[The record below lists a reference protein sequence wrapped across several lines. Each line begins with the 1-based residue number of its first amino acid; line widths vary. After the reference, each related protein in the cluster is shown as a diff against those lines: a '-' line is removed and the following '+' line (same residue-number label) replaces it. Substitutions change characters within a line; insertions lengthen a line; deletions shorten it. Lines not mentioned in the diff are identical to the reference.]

1 MLILTENLVAAYDVE
16 IQCIVSSLSCKKC
29 LHTLFIAFLFFFFEP
44 ETTISLSVAR

>member
-29 LHTLFIAFLFFFFEP
+29 LHTLFIAFLFFFFF
-44 ETTISLSVAR
+44 